1 MPLSEGA
8 SEWDSHSEIGHIRMS
23 GVLSREHHRER
34 QPELDARLVKRAES
48 RDPKLL
54 NAGRAL
60 APPDRVES
68 TWRAEKHQIG
78 REDVFSCS
86 DGAGEKRPANH

>member
-1 MPLSEGA
+1 
-8 SEWDSHSEIGHIRMS
+8 MS

-48 RDPKLL
+48 RDLKLL

-60 APPDRVES
+60 TPPDDMES
-68 TWRAEKHQIG
+68 TWRAENHQTG
-78 REDVFSCS
+78 SEDVFSCS
-86 DGAGEKRPANH
+86 EGEGGKRPTNH